1 MCVQLASSLFSCRLG
16 GWLTPPVVSLKVT
29 DNISSWSEMNR
40 RRAGEELELD
50 ECQGPGPQA
59 RGAAAT
65 ETTHKTTPL
74 LRIIYPENTAVLQEP
89 SGVTG
94 IRVTNQ

>member
-1 MCVQLASSLFSCRLG
+1 M
-16 GWLTPPVVSLKVT
+16 TPPVVPLKLT
-29 DNISSWSEMNR
+29 DTISGWSEMNR
-40 RRAGEELELD
+40 RRAGEELALD
-50 ECQGPGPQA
+50 ERQGPSPQA

-65 ETTHKTTPL
+65 ETTHKATPL
-74 LRIIYPENTAVLQEP
+74 LRIIYPGNTAVLQEP